1 MCLSLHSIIQLT
13 FTQFNLRIAGIVL
26 LASSIMSAVLPTPVI
41 AASFKLTNFELSGVV
56 VNNSDSLAV
65 LFDKERRHELVLRV
79 GDVVAGCVLDYI
91 RRSRVSFYCNDQVQ
105 TLTLRSLSIDITS
118 TTGQDVWSPPVAI
131 SQQDQADL
139 FDQPANFITAFNLVP
154 HVQDGK
160 LTAFEIKTIPEDSNV
175 SDTLDLRKG
184 DLIVAVNGVSADDA
198 NEFSSAFEQIKFTQ
212 SVDIELIRDNV
223 RYYKNY
229 LLQR

>member
-1 MCLSLHSIIQLT
+1 MYLSLHSIIPST
-13 FTQFNLRIAGIVL
+13 FIRFNTVWFSTAILSAVVL
-26 LASSIMSAVLPTPVI
+26 LVPVSAT
-41 AASFKLTNFELSGVV
+41 SFKLANFELSGVV

-65 LFDKERRHELVLRV
+65 VFDKERRNELVLRV

-105 TLTLRSLSIDITS
+105 TLTLRSLSVDITA

-131 SQQDQADL
+131 SQQDQEQL
-139 FDQPANFITAFNLVP
+139 FDQPANFITTFNLVP
-154 HVQDGK
+154 HMQDGQ
-160 LTAFEIKTIPEDSNV
+160 LTAFEIKSTPEDTKV
-175 SDTLDLRKG
+175 SEALDLKQG
-184 DLIVAVNGVSADDA
+184 DLIVAVNGVSAQDA

-212 SVDIELIRDNV
+212 SVDIELIRDDV

>member
-1 MCLSLHSIIQLT
+1 M
-13 FTQFNLRIAGIVL
+13 
-26 LASSIMSAVLPTPVI
+26 
-41 AASFKLTNFELSGVV
+41 
-56 VNNSDSLAV
+56 
-65 LFDKERRHELVLRV
+65 
-79 GDVVAGCVLDYI
+79 
-91 RRSRVSFYCNDQVQ
+91 
-105 TLTLRSLSIDITS
+105 
-118 TTGQDVWSPPVAI
+118 
-131 SQQDQADL
+131 
-139 FDQPANFITAFNLVP
+139 P

>member
-1 MCLSLHSIIQLT
+1 MYLSLHSIIPST
-13 FTQFNLRIAGIVL
+13 FIRSNTAWVSIAILSAAVL
-26 LASSIMSAVLPTPVI
+26 LAPVSAT
-41 AASFKLTNFELSGVV
+41 SFKLANFELSGVV

-65 LFDKERRHELVLRV
+65 IFDKEKRNELVLRV

-105 TLTLRSLSIDITS
+105 TLTLRSLSVDITA

-131 SQQDQADL
+131 SQQDQEQL

-154 HVQDGK
+154 HMQDGQ
-160 LTAFEIKTIPEDSNV
+160 LTAFEIKSTPKDTKV
-175 SDTLDLRKG
+175 SEALDLKQG
-184 DLIVAVNGVSADDA
+184 DLIIAVNGVSAQDA

-212 SVDIELIRDNV
+212 SVDIELIRDDV